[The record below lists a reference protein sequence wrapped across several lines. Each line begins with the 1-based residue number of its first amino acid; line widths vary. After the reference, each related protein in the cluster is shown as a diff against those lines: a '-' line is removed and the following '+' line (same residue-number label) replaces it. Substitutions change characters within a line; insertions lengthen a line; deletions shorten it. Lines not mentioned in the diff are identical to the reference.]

1 MSQKRKK
8 IERKRRCEEEEEDG
22 EKGQRA
28 PHKWEHFVSSV
39 QEKEVEIQD
48 YPVSSRL
55 SDLLSVRKDLEMSV

>member
-1 MSQKRKK
+1 MSQKKKK
-8 IERKRRCEEEEEDG
+8 IERKIRCEEEEDG